1 MIKCINSE
9 YYQDA
14 VDIWQACFGD
24 SKDYIERFF
33 KHWAGTAKAVAW
45 IEEGHAVSVIYLLP
59 AEYRCTGKTPVKI
72 YYMYAVATL
81 PAYQKRGYCAGL
93 IKWISDNIK
102 EPVILV
108 PADEKLAAYYRNNG
122 FCDLQNAVYEN
133 ISACNNKNKSEK
145 YTIKNI
151 SPSEYAKKR
160 NAFLGT
166 QQYIRW
172 EDAHMEYIIGSIIED
187 GGFCLSLNDGIHDCI
202 CTGYC
207 KEDSVIIE
215 EILTDNGNAEIP
227 VQEVLAHSGCKN
239 AKVCIKP
246 HAMISKE
253 HTNLCDRAYFNL
265 TMG

>member
-24 SKDYIERFF
+24 SKEYIDRFF
-33 KHWAGTAKAVAW
+33 KHWEEPAKAVAW
-45 IEEGHAVSVIYLLP
+45 IEDGHAVSVIYLLP
-59 AEYRCTGKTPVKI
+59 SEYRCTGKAPVKI

-81 PAYQKRGYCAGL
+81 PEYQKRGYCAGL
-93 IKWISDNIK
+93 IKWISYNIK

-108 PADEKLAAYYRNNG
+108 PADDKLAAYYKNNG
-122 FCDLQNAVYEN
+122 FCDLQTAVYEN
-133 ISACNNKNKSEK
+133 ISAYSNKNKSEK

-166 QQYIRW
+166 QPYIRW
-172 EDAHMEYIIGSIIED
+172 EDTHMEYIIGSIIED

-207 KEDSVIIE
+207 KDGSIIIE
-215 EILTDNGNAEIP
+215 EILTDNGNVEIP
-227 VQEVLAHSGCKN
+227 VKEVLMHFDCKS
-239 AKVCIKP
+239 ARVCIKP
-246 HAMISKE
+246 HVMVSKE
-253 HTNLCDRAYFNL
+253 HAKLCNNAYFNL